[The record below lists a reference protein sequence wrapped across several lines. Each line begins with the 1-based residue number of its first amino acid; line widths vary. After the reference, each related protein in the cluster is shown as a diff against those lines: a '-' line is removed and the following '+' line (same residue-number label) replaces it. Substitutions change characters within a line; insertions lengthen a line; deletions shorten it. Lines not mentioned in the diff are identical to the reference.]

1 MALGSGSRRRPPAA
15 GRSRKAKAQPDDA
28 SDVERDEDAEAEP
41 KDDGDGDG
49 DAEPKDDGD
58 VDPDDKLLAEA
69 GVVIDVGDE
78 EVSDDDEAFK
88 ALEAKQRGND
98 RVALIKRD
106 PMQAYM
112 QEVRRY
118 PLLTPEEEHAL
129 ATRLVEHGDSTAARK
144 LIEANLRLVVKIAY
158 EYRRAH
164 KNLLDLVQE
173 GNIGLMQAV
182 RKYDPYRGVK
192 LSSYAAFWIRAYI
205 LKFILNNWRLVKIG
219 TTQAQR
225 KLFFSLN
232 KEKKLLES
240 QGFKPEVK
248 LLAERLNVKES
259 EVIEMSQRMDNWDV
273 SLEAPVRSDS
283 EDEQKNFIPH
293 DGPGV
298 EDMVASQQMR
308 ERLATILADLSTRLN
323 EKEQVI
329 LKTRLLSDEPRTLQ
343 TIADEFN
350 ISRERVRQI
359 ESNLLKKLKKQFEKE
374 MPDIQDFLSGD
385 GVILAAGPS
394 DHSS

>member
-1 MALGSGSRRRPPAA
+1 MRFQETG
-15 GRSRKAKAQPDDA
+15 
-28 SDVERDEDAEAEP
+28 
-41 KDDGDGDG
+41 
-49 DAEPKDDGD
+49 
-58 VDPDDKLLAEA
+58 DPDA
-69 GVVIDVGDE
+69 
-78 EVSDDDEAFK
+78 
-88 ALEAKQRGND
+88 
-98 RVALIKRD
+98 
-106 PMQAYM
+106 AY
-112 QEVRRY
+112 
-118 PLLTPEEEHAL
+118 
-129 ATRLVEHGDSTAARK
+129 RLVSS
-144 LIEANLRLVVKIAY
+144 NLRLVVKVAMDFQKY
-158 EYRRAH
+158 WMQ
-164 KNLLDLVQE
+164 NFMDLIQE
-173 GNIGLMQAV
+173 GNVGLVQAT
-182 RKYDPYRGVK
+182 KKFDPYRGVK
-192 LSSYAAFWIRAYI
+192 FSYYAAYWIRAYI
-205 LKFILNNWRLVKIG
+205 LKFIMDNWRLVKIG

-259 EVIEMSQRMDNWDV
+259 EVIEMGLRMDNWDV

-293 DGPGV
+293 DGPGI

-329 LKTRLLSDEPRTLQ
+329 LNTRLLSDEPRTLQ

-385 GVILAAGPS
+385 SVILAAGPS